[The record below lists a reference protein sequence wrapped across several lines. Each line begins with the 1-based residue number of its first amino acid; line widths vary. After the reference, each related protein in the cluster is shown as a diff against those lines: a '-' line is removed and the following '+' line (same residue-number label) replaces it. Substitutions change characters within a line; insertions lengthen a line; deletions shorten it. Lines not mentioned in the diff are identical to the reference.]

1 MGKRGIIKYII
12 LIVAFIAVMAALI
25 VFFGS
30 RSAVEY
36 SAPARPVEVMRPEIR
51 TIRETIELTG
61 YIEAEAMIPVVP
73 FVSGTIESYP
83 IKAGDTVAKDDVI
96 AEIDRKP
103 YELQKAQAEA
113 AYLGL
118 SSSYERVDAL
128 YRKGAATE
136 QDREMLKA
144 QLDAAS
150 AQLELADLQLSYA
163 SVTAPVSG
171 TVLMAPSA
179 AGSIASS
186 ESPLAVIADLS
197 DLIVS
202 VKVGERYFSAVAD
215 KQDALGIEIS
225 TPDGGFSEAEIVSVS
240 PYIDPTSKTFEMKV
254 RLLSP
259 EGFIP
264 GMFVRITIILSETES
279 YALPSY
285 ASMAGSGLYML
296 SEDGTVAEYA
306 AIDAGISDGSWSTVT
321 AEYASRLFIVRGLDG
336 IVSGMPVSVVGGMEE

>member
-25 VFFGS
+25 VFFSS

-118 SSSYERVDAL
+118 ESSFQRVSAL
-128 YRKGAATE
+128 YEKGAATK
-136 QDREMLKA
+136 QDYDALEAQLGAVKA
-144 QLDAAS
+144 QL
-150 AQLELADLQLSYA
+150 
-163 SVTAPVSG
+163 VTAPVSG

-202 VKVGERYFSAVAD
+202 VKVGERYFSAIAD

-264 GMFVRITIILSETES
+264 GMFVRISIILSETES

-296 SEDGTVAEYA
+296 SVDGKAAEYA
-306 AIDAGISDGSWSTVT
+306 AIDAGISDGSWSAVP

>member
-1 MGKRGIIKYII
+1 MH
-12 LIVAFIAVMAALI
+12 
-25 VFFGS
+25 
-30 RSAVEY
+30 
-36 SAPARPVEVMRPEIR
+36 
-51 TIRETIELTG
+51 
-61 YIEAEAMIPVVP
+61 
-73 FVSGTIESYP
+73 
-83 IKAGDTVAKDDVI
+83 
-96 AEIDRKP
+96 
-103 YELQKAQAEA
+103 Q
-113 AYLGL
+113 
-118 SSSYERVDAL
+118 
-128 YRKGAATE
+128 
-136 QDREMLKA
+136 
-144 QLDAAS
+144 
-150 AQLELADLQLSYA
+150 
-163 SVTAPVSG
+163 
-171 TVLMAPSA
+171 
-179 AGSIASS
+179 
-186 ESPLAVIADLS
+186 SPLPCLALSLWLS

-202 VKVGERYFSAVAD
+202 VKVGERYFSAIAD

-296 SEDGTVAEYA
+296 SEDGKAAEYA
-306 AIDAGISDGSWSTVT
+306 AIDAGISDGSWFAVP